1 MACQLHKPMH
11 ENGHWYALLVG
22 KDGNKLDDGYLGVVG
37 GEGNLTNDGA
47 SHYSVGGYLKY
58 ARRG

>member
-1 MACQLHKPMH
+1 MH

-22 KDGNKLDDGYLGVVG
+22 KDGNKLDDGYFGVVG
-37 GEGNLTNDGA
+37 GEENLANDGA
-47 SHYSVGGYLKY
+47 GHYSVGGYLKY

>member
-1 MACQLHKPMH
+1 MH